1 LPGDMHVT
9 GTYLGTTMAYGA
21 VRKIARVRNA
31 YCEVRDER
39 TLQIRHVPMLLTSKI
54 GATVVGAATAPY
66 LWPLSAFRDVR
77 HLEVLVRGEM
87 FEEHGIELR
96 SEIDYW
102 LI

>member
-1 LPGDMHVT
+1 MLS
-9 GTYLGTTMAYGA
+9 GT
-21 VRKIARVRNA
+21 
-31 YCEVRDER
+31 

-77 HLEVLVRGEM
+77 HLEVLVRGET